1 MSGNKFNLKNFVA
14 NMHETGFAKP
24 AYFMVIITPPTAL
37 RMDNT
42 ASIPRTLSLRI
53 ESASLPTRNVLTH
66 DQRYYGPTRK
76 IPYGYLSQDLSL
88 TVILSEDMREREFF
102 MRWQDSVLGPSR
114 TMGVGGQPVVQHAPF
129 DVGYYDTGTKGAS
142 IEIHTYGTSP
152 SIQSVRS
159 SPRSLFGELS
169 GIAQAVGYDTSILTN
184 NPFGLDIFGSQ
195 QARELDF
202 AYRVSLKEP
211 FPLNIADV
219 PLSWG
224 DDSYGKLT
232 IQFSYRYFEE
242 EHVKFP
248 DARPDGSI
256 SNMLRGGIS
265 TLNRFAPAFSLIK
278 SQGLGGAFSATGSQ
292 LLSGG
297 RNTIVAQKTIFP
309 F

>member
-24 AYFMVIITPPTAL
+24 AYFMVIITPPNAL
-37 RMDNT
+37 RTDNT
-42 ASIPRTLSLRI
+42 TSIPRTLSLRI

-76 IPYGYLSQDLSL
+76 IPYAYLSQDLTL

-102 MRWQDSVLGPSR
+102 MRWQDSILGPSR
-114 TMGVGGQPVVQHAPF
+114 TMGRGGQPVARHAPF

-142 IEIHTYGTSP
+142 IEIHTYCTSP
-152 SIQSVRS
+152 SMQSARS

-169 GIAQAVGYDTSILTN
+169 GIAQAVGFDTTAIT
-184 NPFGLDIFGSQ
+184 NPFGLNIFGTQ
-195 QARELDF
+195 QEREIDF
-202 AYRVSLKEP
+202 AYRVTLLEP

-219 PLSWG
+219 PLSWA
-224 DDSYGKLT
+224 DDGYGKLT
-232 IQFSYRYFEE
+232 IQFTYRYFQE

-248 DARPDGSI
+248 DARPDASI
-256 SNMLRGGIS
+256 SNVIRGGIN
-265 TLNRFAPAFSLIK
+265 TLNRFAPAFSLIRG
-278 SQGLGGAFSATGSQ
+278 QGLNGAFSATGSQ